1 MLEKET
7 KSREK
12 ACKASEITRLH
23 AEELYA
29 ANIENPKGDST
40 SWESEHTAAQNEFMV
55 AIDELED
62 AKKEIRKLKQEFQT
76 CMETKAFD
84 IKQVEEEITKV
95 EINSSREKELQKEI
109 VAAMNLM
116 PFLNGLVC
124 KQRRKWFQLHMR
136 GRP

>member
-1 MLEKET
+1 M
-7 KSREK
+7 
-12 ACKASEITRLH
+12 
-23 AEELYA
+23 
-29 ANIENPKGDST
+29 ENTNEWEDSK
-40 SWESEHTAAQNEFMV
+40 N
-55 AIDELED
+55 DL
-62 AKKEIRKLKQEFQT
+62 RKMKQEFQT

-116 PFLNGLVC
+116 PFLNGLVW
-124 KQRRKWFQLHMR
+124 KQRRKWFQLQMR